1 MVQINFLGG
10 YLSKGIHQT
19 KMSVADY
26 YKMTQDIRYATPQH
40 EDYDDLEKK
49 YWKGLNSGHPV
60 YGCDV
65 ATAITDDGMYK
76 IFFFTVSTQI
86 GGRRLIKKLGFYGE
100 ILLNKMLSN

>member
-49 YWKGLNSGHPV
+49 YWKGLNGGHPV

-65 ATAITDDGMYK
+65 AISSR
-76 IFFFTVSTQI
+76 VSFVFR
-86 GGRRLIKKLGFYGE
+86 GVKHLVVV
-100 ILLNKMLSN
+100 

>member
-76 IFFFTVSTQI
+76 IFF
-86 GGRRLIKKLGFYGE
+86 
-100 ILLNKMLSN
+100 LNKEQ